1 MTANVNTR
9 RRTLGIALLTL
20 LQTLVLIWL
29 AVSYYA
35 IGWFGTEIKVKT
47 EPVDPR
53 DLLYGDYVR
62 LSYDISRI
70 PAGLWKGEGDL
81 PKRGTAVYVVLS
93 PEPSGMMRPEAVYDK
108 KPDAAEGQVVLKG
121 RSAYSWEQEISVEY
135 GVERYYVPEG
145 TGKELEEKADNLI
158 ARMKVAPWG
167 QARIESLENPS

>member
-9 RRTLGIALLTL
+9 RRPLGIALLAL
-20 LQTLVLIWL
+20 LQTLVLVGL
-29 AVSYYA
+29 AISYYA

-47 EPVDPR
+47 VPVDPR

-70 PAGLWKGEGDL
+70 PSNLWKGEGNL
-81 PKRGTAVYVVLS
+81 PKRGEAVYVVLS
-93 PEPSGMMRPEAVYDK
+93 PGPSDLMEPVAVYGQ
-108 KPDAAEGQVVLKG
+108 KPDAGEGQVVVKG
-121 RSAYSWEQEISVEY
+121 RSAYSWELEIAVEY

-145 TGKELEEKADNLI
+145 TGKELEDKADNLI

-167 QARIESLENPS
+167 QARIESLEDPS